1 MNYYSKKY
9 IGMIRSF
16 NRYYTNVLGLLNQHI
31 LDSSYSLSEVR
42 ILHEIEKTKCCT
54 ASMLADT
61 LSMDVGYLSR
71 ILKKF
76 QKAGLIEKKPSKE
89 DKRSQYLTV
98 TPLGKENQDQFNE
111 RSDHQIE
118 KMVDMLSEEEI
129 KILARDMTSIETILT
144 RGENIKR
151 EEVVIRDDVRPGDA
165 GYLTY
170 LHGWIYKKEYD
181 YSTAFEGYV
190 AESFY
195 QFLIH
200 YNPERDRLWSAEH
213 HGEIIG
219 CIGIV
224 GHEDRAQLRW
234 FLLHPDYRGIG
245 LGKELFDQAMS
256 FAREKGFKKVYLETT
271 NDLTRAIGMY
281 TKAGFIKT
289 AEKENRAW
297 RDDLIG
303 LEYEMELS

>member
-1 MNYYSKKY
+1 MQSYLKKY
-9 IGMIRSF
+9 VGIIRSF
-16 NRYYTNVLGLLNQHI
+16 NRYYTNVLGLLNQNI
-31 LDSSYSLSEVR
+31 LESPYSLSEVR
-42 ILHEIEKTKCCT
+42 ILHEIEKTDHCT

-76 QKAGLIEKKPSKE
+76 QKTGFIEKKQSKE
-89 DKRSQYLTV
+89 DKRSHYLSV
-98 TPLGKENQDQFNE
+98 TPIGRENQDRFNG
-111 RSDHQIE
+111 RSDQQIE
-118 KMVDMLSEEEI
+118 KLVGALPEEEI
-129 KILARDMTSIETILT
+129 KTLVRNMTSIETILT
-144 RGENIKR
+144 NGRNLRHEDII
-151 EEVVIRDDVRPGDA
+151 IRDDVRPGDA

-181 YSTAFEGYV
+181 YSVAFEGYV

-200 YNPERDRLWSAEH
+200 YNPERDRLWCAEH
-213 HGEIIG
+213 QGEIVG

-224 GHEDRAQLRW
+224 GHGERAQLRW
-234 FLLHPDYRGIG
+234 FLLHPNYRGIG
-245 LGKELFDQAMS
+245 LGKQLFDQAMS
-256 FAREKGFKKVYLETT
+256 FTRQKGFKKVYLETT

-281 TKAGFIKT
+281 TREGFVKT

-303 LEYEMELS
+303 LEYEMEI

>member
-1 MNYYSKKY
+1 MQSYLKKY
-9 IGMIRSF
+9 VGIIRSF
-16 NRYYTNVLGLLNQHI
+16 NRYYTNVLGLLNQHF
-31 LDSSYSLSEVR
+31 LDSPYSLSEVR
-42 ILHEIEKTKCCT
+42 VLHEIEKTERCT

-76 QKAGLIEKKPSKE
+76 QKSGLIEKKQSVE

-118 KMVDMLSEEEI
+118 KLVETLPEEEI
-129 KILARDMTSIETILT
+129 KMLARNMTTIETILT
-144 RGENIKR
+144 KGKNIRRGDIN
-151 EEVVIRDDVRPGDA
+151 IRDDVRPGDA

-181 YSTAFEGYV
+181 YSVAFEGYV

-195 QFLIH
+195 QFLIE
-200 YNPERDRLWSAEH
+200 YNPEKDRLWCAEH
-213 HGEIIG
+213 EGEIVG

-224 GHEDRAQLRW
+224 GHGERAQLRW
-234 FLLHPDYRGIG
+234 FLLHPNYRGIG
-245 LGKELFDQAMS
+245 LGKDLFEQAMC
-256 FAREKGFKKVYLETT
+256 FAREKGFKRVCLETT

-281 TKAGFIKT
+281 TKAGFVKT
-289 AEKENRAW
+289 AENENRAW
-297 RDDLIG
+297 RDDLLG
-303 LEYEMELS
+303 LEYELEI

>member
-1 MNYYSKKY
+1 MQSYLKKY
-9 IGMIRSF
+9 VGIIRSF
-16 NRYYTNVLGLLNQHI
+16 NRYYTNVLGLLNQHF
-31 LDSSYSLSEVR
+31 LDSPYSLSEVR
-42 ILHEIEKTKCCT
+42 ILHEIEKTELCT

-76 QKAGLIEKKPSKE
+76 QKSGLIERKQSAE
-89 DKRSQYLTV
+89 DKRAQYLTV

-111 RSDHQIE
+111 RSDYQIE
-118 KMVDMLSEEEI
+118 KLVEVLPEEEI
-129 KILARDMTSIETILT
+129 KMLARNMTSIETILT
-144 RGENIKR
+144 KGKNIR
-151 EEVVIRDDVRPGDA
+151 RSDITIRDDVRPGDA

-181 YSTAFEGYV
+181 YSVAFEGYV

-195 QFLIH
+195 QFLVQ
-200 YNPERDRLWSAEH
+200 YNPEKDRLWCAEH
-213 HGEIIG
+213 EGEIVG

-224 GHEDRAQLRW
+224 GHGKRAQLRW
-234 FLLHPDYRGIG
+234 FLLHPSYRGIG
-245 LGKELFDQAMS
+245 LGKDLFSLAMS

-297 RDDLIG
+297 RDDLVG
-303 LEYEMELS
+303 LEFEMEI

>member
-1 MNYYSKKY
+1 MQSYLKKY
-9 IGMIRSF
+9 VGIIRSF
-16 NRYYTNVLGLLNQHI
+16 NRYYTNVLGLLNQHF
-31 LDSSYSLSEVR
+31 LDSPYSLSEVR
-42 ILHEIEKTKCCT
+42 ILHEIEKTEQCT
-54 ASMLADT
+54 ASLLADT

-76 QKAGLIEKKPSKE
+76 QKSGLIEKKKSAE

-98 TPLGKENQDQFNE
+98 TPFGKENQDQFND

-118 KMVDMLSEEEI
+118 KLVETLPEEEI
-129 KILARDMTSIETILT
+129 KMLARNMTSIETILT
-144 RGENIKR
+144 KGKNIR
-151 EEVVIRDDVRPGDA
+151 RSDITIRDDVRPGDA

-181 YSTAFEGYV
+181 YSVAFEGDV

-195 QFLIH
+195 QFLVQ
-200 YNPERDRLWSAEH
+200 YNPEKDRLWCAEH
-213 HGEIIG
+213 EGEIVG

-224 GHEDRAQLRW
+224 GRGERAQLRW
-234 FLLHPDYRGIG
+234 FLLHPNYRGMG
-245 LGKELFDQAMS
+245 LGKDLFELAMS
-256 FAREKGFKKVYLETT
+256 FAREKGFEKVYLETT

-297 RDDLIG
+297 RDDLLG
-303 LEYEMELS
+303 LEFEMEI

>member
-1 MNYYSKKY
+1 
-9 IGMIRSF
+9 
-16 NRYYTNVLGLLNQHI
+16 
-31 LDSSYSLSEVR
+31 
-42 ILHEIEKTKCCT
+42 
-54 ASMLADT
+54 MLADT

-76 QKAGLIEKKPSKE
+76 QKSGLIEKKKSAE
-89 DKRSQYLTV
+89 DRRSLYLSV
-98 TPLGKENQDQFNE
+98 TPFGKENQDQFND
-111 RSDHQIE
+111 RSDQQIE
-118 KMVDMLSEEEI
+118 KLVETLPEEEI
-129 KILARDMTSIETILT
+129 KVLARNMTSIETILT
-144 RGENIKR
+144 KGKNIR
-151 EEVVIRDDVRPGDA
+151 RSDITIRDDVRPGDA

-181 YSTAFEGYV
+181 YSVAFEGYV

-195 QFLIH
+195 QFLVH
-200 YNPERDRLWSAEH
+200 YNPEKDRLWCAEH
-213 HGEIIG
+213 EGEIVG

-224 GHEDRAQLRW
+224 GHGERAQLRW
-234 FLLHPDYRGIG
+234 FLLHPNYRGIG
-245 LGKELFDQAMS
+245 LGKDLFELAMS

-297 RDDLIG
+297 RDDLLG
-303 LEYEMELS
+303 LEFEMEI